1 MLEGHKNMNLPTF
14 RKSDDVVPTPV
25 WFVALKAKLYV
36 RTEAGSGKV
45 KRIRNNERVELAL
58 STIRGKIVGSTKG
71 GEARVSGPGEEN
83 LTKRA
88 LELQGK
94 NIRRR
99 RELTC

>member
-1 MLEGHKNMNLPTF
+1 MNLPTF

-58 STIRGKIVGSTKG
+58 STIRGKTVGPTKG
-71 GEARVSGPGEEN
+71 VRHESRTPGRKTSPRGLWSCRVK
-83 LTKRA
+83 T
-88 LELQGK
+88 
-94 NIRRR
+94 
-99 RELTC
+99 